1 MATAWRDLIER
12 TCADRPQPAGTSSKP
27 RFSPPASTGDI
38 AAAED
43 QVGRKLPPSLTSLLL
58 ETDGVMDMMSVGG
71 GDYFENMWLM
81 WPTERI
87 VAESLEDRSE
97 YVVNPSDA
105 DTSELVF
112 FADAGAD
119 GILFAF
125 PPASANTCDT
135 KVVAWHP
142 LRGTV
147 SDLADSLEDF
157 IDGWLTGRITV

>member
-1 MATAWRDLIER
+1 MATSWRDLIER
-12 TCADRPQPAGTSSKP
+12 AYADIPNPAGTTSKP
-27 RFSPPASTGDI
+27 RFSPPVSTEDI

-43 QVGRKLPPSLTSLLL
+43 QLGTKLPASLTSLLM
-58 ETDGVMDMMSVGG
+58 ETDGVMDMMSVRG
-71 GDYFENMWLM
+71 GDYFANMWLI

-97 YVVNPSDA
+97 YVLVASDA
-105 DTSELVF
+105 DTSDLVF

-125 PPASANTCDT
+125 PPASANTGDT

-157 IDGWLTGRITV
+157 IARWLTGRISV